1 MTQKWQPYLMIL
13 PSLII
18 FSLFFLYPIGYLIQ
32 LSLHDWN
39 FISPDMNFIGLA
51 NFQTL
56 FADAEFREVLTNT
69 VIYTVSTVG
78 VTTAISILLALW
90 LNRTGWFYSF
100 LQGAI
105 FSPHVISL
113 VSIALLWMWMM
124 EPDYGL
130 LNWALQLVGI
140 NGIPWLN
147 APETS
152 LFSLVVVAVWKGLGF
167 NTLIFIAGLQSIPK
181 DVYEAADLDDAS
193 KFSTFREITLPML
206 SPTIFFLVI
215 INLIG
220 SFQVF
225 ETISIMTQGG
235 PINST
240 NMLVYYIYEYGFQY
254 FKIGYASAA
263 GVLLLII
270 ISIFTAIYFWLLSKR
285 VHYQ

>member
-1 MTQKWQPYLMIL
+1 MMQKAQPYLMIL
-13 PSLII
+13 PSLIV
-18 FSLFFLYPIGYLIQ
+18 FGLFFLYPIGYLVQ

-39 FISPDMNFIGLA
+39 FISPEMNFIGFE
-51 NFQTL
+51 NFAQL
-56 FADAEFREVLTNT
+56 FRDTEFREVLLNT
-69 VIYTVSTVG
+69 SVYTVASVS
-78 VTTAISILLALW
+78 VTTILSIFIALW
-90 LNRTGWFYSF
+90 LNKQGWFYTF

-130 LNWALQLVGI
+130 LNWALNLFGL
-140 NGIPWLN
+140 NGIQWLN

-152 LFSLVVVAVWKGLGF
+152 LFSLIVVAVWKGLGF

-181 DVYEAADLDDAS
+181 SVYEAADLDDATR
-193 KFSTFREITLPML
+193 FSRFREITLPML

-240 NMLVYYIYEYGFQY
+240 NMIVYYIYEYGFQY

-270 ISIFTAIYFWLLSKR
+270 ISVFTAIYFWLLSRR